1 MELEEE
7 EKIVDSEGYTHKI
20 VEVLGK
26 GGQGIVYRCL
36 DKDVAIKVV
45 LRDGDFIKDK
55 KSLEQYEKSVLNLSF
70 KPIERH
76 FPMSIPLVTLR
87 GKQGY
92 VMKMAEGYKALK
104 TFLKKPSI
112 LENEEKDGIFKI
124 NNAIQELC
132 KDNHHMA
139 LSLSYYSQTQG
150 LRSRLKILTHFAK
163 LLFRLQSKG
172 LVYGDLNLNN
182 VFYKDNSA
190 FLIDADNVRYESEK
204 ALCVIFTPNYAAL
217 EISQTSKNSD
227 TTNYNTMLSDTF
239 SFAIIAY
246 ELLNM
251 VHPFDGN
258 KADGDVENFIELPW
272 IEDSEDDSNISRGL
286 LPYFLTGDL
295 KNLLA
300 QCFEEGKKDP
310 LKRPTMPLFIESLEK
325 ASLQVLECENCSMT
339 YYDRECKDCPYCDAK
354 KPIRLV
360 ATSYYQN
367 SEVFYFASNFTNPI
381 FLPITLFKGIKV
393 VESEREFAEIADNIL
408 IFHHDIQQE
417 KTLINDKRLDH
428 YRIEIDL
435 EKELTISYN
444 DFLIK
449 VQKC

>member
-1 MELEEE
+1 
-7 EKIVDSEGYTHKI
+7 
-20 VEVLGK
+20 
-26 GGQGIVYRCL
+26 
-36 DKDVAIKVV
+36 
-45 LRDGDFIKDK
+45 
-55 KSLEQYEKSVLNLSF
+55 
-70 KPIERH
+70 
-76 FPMSIPLVTLR
+76 
-87 GKQGY
+87 
-92 VMKMAEGYKALK
+92 MKMAEGYEPLK
-104 TFLKKPSI
+104 TFLKKPSV
-112 LENEEKDGIFKI
+112 LENEEKDGIFRI

-150 LRSRLKILTHFAK
+150 LRSRLKILTHLAK

-204 ALCVIFTPNYAAL
+204 ALCVIFTPNYGAL

-258 KADGDVENFIELPW
+258 SAGDAENFIELPW
-272 IEDSEDDSNISRGL
+272 IEDSEDDSNNSCGL
-286 LPYFLTGDL
+286 LPF
-295 KNLLA
+295 
-300 QCFEEGKKDP
+300 
-310 LKRPTMPLFIESLEK
+310 
-325 ASLQVLECENCSMT
+325 
-339 YYDRECKDCPYCDAK
+339 
-354 KPIRLV
+354 
-360 ATSYYQN
+360 
-367 SEVFYFASNFTNPI
+367 
-381 FLPITLFKGIKV
+381 FLPTTLFKGIEV
-393 VESEREFAEIADNIL
+393 VESEWEFAEIANNIL

-417 KTLINDKRLDH
+417 KILINNKRLDH
-428 YRIEIDL
+428 HRIEIDL

-444 DFLIK
+444 GFLIK